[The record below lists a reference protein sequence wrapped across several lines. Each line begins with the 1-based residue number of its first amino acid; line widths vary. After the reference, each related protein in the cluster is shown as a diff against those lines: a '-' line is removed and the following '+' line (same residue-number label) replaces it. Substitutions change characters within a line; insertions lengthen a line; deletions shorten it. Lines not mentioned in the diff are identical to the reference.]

1 MEELW
6 EFECS
11 GEPGLVLSIL
21 LNLRTMRLV
30 LLVPVLQGLEYIVQQ
45 EERQPAVKRGQRNV
59 KAH

>member
-1 MEELW
+1 MSKGVEELW

-30 LLVPVLQGLEYIVQQ
+30 LLVPILQGLEYIV
-45 EERQPAVKRGQRNV
+45 K
-59 KAH
+59 